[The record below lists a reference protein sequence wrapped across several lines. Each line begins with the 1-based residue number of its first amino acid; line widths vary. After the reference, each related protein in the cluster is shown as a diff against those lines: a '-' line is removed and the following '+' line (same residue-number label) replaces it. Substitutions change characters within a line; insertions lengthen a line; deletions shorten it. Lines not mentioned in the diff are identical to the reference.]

1 MKALVTGGAGFIGRW
16 VCKALIE
23 KGIDVSILDDL
34 SNSTEKNFE
43 EFKSS
48 RGFHFYKCKVED
60 RNSVEDIFK
69 KGFDICIHAAAQI
82 DVQESLENP
91 DESFNANILGTFNV
105 LEAARKSRTKVVIVG
120 TCMVYEMANEPIT
133 EQSRTKPL
141 SPYAASKLAAEELAL
156 SYYYGYGLPTVILRP
171 FNTYGPFQKTNM
183 EGSVATI
190 FIKNKLRN
198 EDIKIFGDGAQ
209 TRDLMY
215 VEDCA
220 DFIVRASLEK
230 NAEGEIINAGTG
242 KDISINELASIIC
255 KNPAKIKKIPHHHPQ
270 SEIKRLVAG
279 YGKAE
284 MLLGWHP
291 KTSLEDGIK
300 KTEEWLANNP
310 DCMEE

>member
-1 MKALVTGGAGFIGRW
+1 MKARVTGGAGLIGRW

-82 DVQESLENP
+82 DVKESLENP

-156 SYYYGYGLPTVILRP
+156 SYYYGYKLPVVVLRP

-183 EGSVATI
+183 EGSVATV
-190 FIKNKLRN
+190 FLKNKLLG
-198 EDIKIFGDGAQ
+198 EELLIFGNGSQ
-209 TRDLMY
+209 TRDLLY
-215 VEDCA
+215 AEDCA
-220 DFIVRASLEK
+220 EFIVTASLEK
-230 NAEGEIINAGTG
+230 KAEGHILNAGTG
-242 KDISINELASIIC
+242 KDISINGLAAEIC
-255 KNPAKIKKIPHHHPQ
+255 GNNGRIRRVPHHHPEAEIR
-270 SEIKRLVAG
+270 SEERRV
-279 YGKAE
+279 
-284 MLLGWHP
+284 
-291 KTSLEDGIK
+291 
-300 KTEEWLANNP
+300 
-310 DCMEE
+310 